1 MIAQELEIII
11 LAAGQGSRMKS
22 NLPKVLHKIGGL
34 PMLEQ
39 VINRAET
46 LQPNKI
52 HIVVGHKGDEII
64 NAFGCKKH
72 INWVWQ
78 KEQKGTGHAIMQV
91 EPYLSGSS
99 KVLILY
105 GDVPLLNT
113 ENLAELCAQ
122 ADDNNLALL
131 TAFLDD
137 PQGYGRIIRDA
148 DEITKIVEQK
158 DANSEQLKI
167 KEINT
172 GILALSSASLR
183 KYLPLIGADNVQK
196 EYYLTDIIALAKSDD
211 LFIKTVQPDEN
222 WQIMGVNSRLQL
234 VELER
239 ILQKFIGIKLLE
251 NGVSLADISR
261 ISVRGNI
268 NHGIDVFIDVGCI
281 FIGDVVLEDNTSI
294 GAYSIIKDATIKKG
308 AQIQPFSHIDG
319 AEIGENVTIGPYAR
333 LRPGTSL
340 DTGAK
345 VGNFVEIKASKI
357 GLGAKVSHL
366 SYVGDAQVGANANI
380 GAGVITCNYD
390 GVNKH
395 ITKIGANAF
404 IGSNSSLVAPV
415 ELGENSTLGA
425 GTVLRTDLAENS
437 LGVSLAKCIKKSNWQ
452 RPLKKEDIAKT
463 SKS

>member
-1 MIAQELEIII
+1 MIAQGLEIII

-52 HIVVGHKGDEII
+52 HIVIGHKGDEII
-64 NAFGCKKH
+64 NAFEHKKH

-91 EPYLSGSS
+91 EPYLLASS
-99 KVLILY
+99 KALILY

-113 ENLAELCAQ
+113 ESLAELCLQ

-137 PQGYGRIIRDA
+137 PQGYGRIVRD
-148 DEITKIVEQK
+148 DDKVTKIVEQK

-167 KEINT
+167 NEINT
-172 GILALSSASLR
+172 GILALSSGSLR
-183 KYLPLIGADNVQK
+183 KYLPLISADNAQK
-196 EYYLTDIIALAKSDD
+196 EYYLTDVIALAKADE
-211 LFIKTVQPDEN
+211 LCIKTVQPDEN

-234 VELER
+234 LKLER
-239 ILQKFIGIKLLE
+239 ILQETIGVKLLE
-251 NGVSLADISR
+251 NGVSLADDAR
-261 ISVRGNI
+261 ITVRGNI
-268 NHGIDVFIDVGCI
+268 SHGRDIFIDVGCI
-281 FIGDVVLEDNTSI
+281 FIGNVILEDNVNI
-294 GAYSIIKDATIKKG
+294 GAYSIIKDTTIKKG
-308 AQIQPFSHIDG
+308 AQIQSFSHIDG

-333 LRPGTSL
+333 LRPGASL
-340 DTGAK
+340 GTDAK

-357 GLGAKVSHL
+357 GSGAKVNHL

-390 GVNKH
+390 GANKH

-452 RPLKKEDIAKT
+452 RPVKKEHIAKT
-463 SKS
+463 NKS